1 MPFVFVVD
9 CVVNDGS
16 DRFARRKALTVL
28 HRAAASVFCGAA
40 LPVCVSFLPFL
51 LARQG
56 DRKFQMNSDPEEE
69 AELPYEI
76 GQAASVGDFDRVK
89 AWLAGGSASA
99 PRSINSCGED
109 DWTLLHWTAARARS
123 PEYIEFARYL
133 ISQGARVDAKTRH
146 GWTTLHLACGF
157 TGDATPAVVSMLS
170 LLVATGATV
179 NMEATY
185 GQTALFEI
193 KRVSEST
200 IDIVTI
206 LLRAGASLD
215 FTHRQGWTR
224 SFEEHLD
231 HHIYNPSSA
240 HVGAIRTLVTSVRAA
255 GSWKAHC
262 RLAHK
267 EVLRLRSLVARG
279 RVKLPRARRRS
290 PRDRGVRQE
299 RALAF
304 VARQGDNGIVWNILS
319 FWRATY

>member
-76 GQAASVGDFDRVK
+76 GQAASVGDFDSVK

-99 PRSINSCGED
+99 PRSINSSGD
-109 DWTLLHWTAARARS
+109 HDWTLLHWTAARARS

-133 ISQGARVDAKTRH
+133 ISQGARVDAKTCH

-240 HVGAIRTLVTSVRAA
+240 HVGAIRTLVASVRAA

-262 RLAHK
+262 RLPHK
-267 EVLRLRSLVARG
+267 QILRLRSLVARG
-279 RVKLPRARRRS
+279 RTKERLATTRAIRFI
-290 PRDRGVRQE
+290 V
-299 RALAF
+299 
-304 VARQGDNGIVWNILS
+304 RQGDNGIVWNVLS
-319 FWRATY
+319 YWRETG

>member
-1 MPFVFVVD
+1 
-9 CVVNDGS
+9 
-16 DRFARRKALTVL
+16 
-28 HRAAASVFCGAA
+28 
-40 LPVCVSFLPFL
+40 
-51 LARQG
+51 
-56 DRKFQMNSDPEEE
+56 MNSDPEEE

-76 GQAASVGDFDRVK
+76 GQAASVGDFERVK

-99 PRSINSCGED
+99 PRSINSSGD
-109 DWTLLHWTAARARS
+109 HDWTLLHWTAARARS

-133 ISQGARVDAKTRH
+133 ISQGARVDAKTCH

-185 GQTALFEI
+185 GHTPLFKI
-193 KRVSEST
+193 DRVSEST

-224 SFEEHLD
+224 SFEEHLN
-231 HHIYNPSSA
+231 HVHNPSSA
-240 HVGAIRTLVTSVRAA
+240 HAGAIRTLVASVRAA

-262 RLAHK
+262 RLPHK
-267 EVLRLRSLVARG
+267 QILRLRSLVARG
-279 RVKLPRARRRS
+279 RTKQRLATTRAIRFI
-290 PRDRGVRQE
+290 V
-299 RALAF
+299 
-304 VARQGDNGIVWNILS
+304 RQGDNGIVWTILS
-319 FWRATY
+319 FWQATN